1 MKLQFLEQF
10 CFKVLNKIRL
20 STCSMI
26 FIKVN
31 RNNLTMNICIIH
43 IKYTYAHA
51 STEYHIILIKVNIK
65 FGQLGCKNKNKTAD
79 MFKKK
84 LKK

>member
-1 MKLQFLEQF
+1 
-10 CFKVLNKIRL
+10 
-20 STCSMI
+20 
-26 FIKVN
+26 
-31 RNNLTMNICIIH
+31 MNICIIH

-84 LKK
+84 LKKWLSRKTQQFHCNSAS